1 MMRWGAKVIRYLCT
15 LLYNII
21 CITMTQKRNS
31 FKDIETPDL
40 LAIILRETKK
50 GDEALYYLLSQR
62 LKGALKS
69 VYEKKKDLIDD
80 SYEDTINE
88 FYLYLHDRG
97 RQDNNDEPYYQPLR
111 KIKNKQAFSYW
122 MINTYRFFLYNK
134 LQQMIMTPLFDNLH
148 EEQPYDSV
156 KNWER
161 KIWDMSVLITYAYQ
175 KMRPLTKYIFFRS
188 MLRVMNK
195 RLCVKNERMAQVLG
209 ISYIDYRVRNYH
221 AWHLVRKK
229 RKQILEGERI
239 KLDKEGIEMAKHIY
253 RSYGNLFPLLRMY
266 YMEILESLPESVM
279 IKAVLGAH
287 ERHAF

>member
-1 MMRWGAKVIRYLCT
+1 
-15 LLYNII
+15 
-21 CITMTQKRNS
+21 MTQKRNS

-50 GDEALYYLLSQR
+50 GDEALYYLLTQR

-69 VYEKKKDLIDD
+69 VYEKKRDLIDD

-97 RQDNNDEPYYQPLR
+97 RQDDNGGPYYQPLR

-122 MINTYRFFLYNK
+122 MTSTYRIFLHNK

-175 KMRPLTKYIFFRS
+175 NMRPLTKFIFFRS
-188 MLRVMNK
+188 MLSVMNR
-195 RLCVKNERMAQVLG
+195 RLCVQNKSMAQVLG
-209 ISYIDYRVRNYH
+209 ISYIDYRVRNHH

-229 RKQILEGERI
+229 RKRILEGERI
-239 KLDKEGIEMAKHIY
+239 KLDKDGIEMAKHIF